1 MNFLRLQDTINKSEF
16 IQNGRPAIFLNQLKD
31 VNIIIGANNSRK
43 SRFLRNII
51 KLESKL
57 LLEGDFDLNQDY
69 LESLEIF
76 KPLVA
81 VSAKSIN
88 EHIIMVG
95 FSGSIDESQASQDL
109 NNYFSVHSSPNNSL
123 HLGKLAEHLKNIND
137 QLLLT
142 IVEEG
147 FSEIKKLISLVMPV
161 LDCLFKMYTQI
172 QDAGDCNPFPAASGN
187 IASNIRLTLPNTPEG
202 DWVEHVDLKLE
213 IFRKLIAYL
222 TKLNTLSFEPFRKAM
237 VYIPVLRSSRMLEGV
252 SGDVFKSTLIKQH
265 GLADVPSL
273 SIETGLDLYD
283 KIELARNGSKKGRQ
297 DFTEFESFI
306 SEVFFQGREV
316 DIVAQKNKGN
326 SDKHI
331 RLSIAGEMD
340 DVAIYDLGDGV
351 QAVINLLFP
360 IFTAPDNSWI
370 FIDEPEN
377 NLHPGFQNIFIKA
390 ISENTAILKK
400 NHRYFINTHSNH
412 ILSETLLSTADT
424 EILVFSRND
433 ETSSSIRSFAG
444 NEYATLEMLGVFN
457 TSVLVSNC
465 TIWVEGVT
473 DRLYVRAFM
482 YAYCS
487 WEENARLA
495 PIEGMNFTF
504 IEYAG
509 SNLIHYDFMDSSID
523 PGDQLVMREIKSF
536 FVNSNV
542 FLLADSDF
550 NKELKHEF
558 YKAIKKKNFKYF
570 NTELPEIE
578 NLITDRI
585 LKKWLIDEIG
595 CKEQE
600 VNSCFTSRD
609 DSLKL
614 GAYFTDKFSYGKKR
628 FRKFT
633 SEGQGGTLRGDYKK
647 SLAEYVYK
655 SILEKKFTWSD
666 LKESLVIPK
675 LVTEL
680 LDFIDS
686 KNLV

>member
-1 MNFLRLQDTINKSEF
+1 MNFLRLQDITAKSEF
-16 IQNGRPAIFLNQLKD
+16 IQNGQPAVFLNQLKD

-43 SRFLRNII
+43 SRFLRSII
-51 KLESKL
+51 KLESKA
-57 LLEGDFDLNQDY
+57 EFSGDFDLNRDY
-69 LESLEIF
+69 LESFEIF
-76 KPLVA
+76 KPLAA
-81 VSAKSIN
+81 VSAKTIN
-88 EHIIMVG
+88 EDIVVVG
-95 FSGSIDESQASQDL
+95 FSGLVDENQTSQDL
-109 NNYFSVHSSPNNSL
+109 NNYLSAHSINSSINIR
-123 HLGKLAEHLKNIND
+123 KLAEHLENIND

-142 IVEEG
+142 ITEEG
-147 FSEIKKLISLVMPV
+147 FSEIKKLILLVLPV
-161 LDCLFKMYTQI
+161 LECLLKIYSHIDQS
-172 QDAGDCNPFPAASGN
+172 AGDNPFPSESGLIARNLRITIPN
-187 IASNIRLTLPNTPEG
+187 IAEG
-202 DWVEHVDLKLE
+202 EYVEHVDLKLE
-213 IFRKLIAYL
+213 IFTKLKEYL
-222 TKLNTLSFEPFRKAM
+222 TKLNSLKFDVFRNST

-252 SGDVFKSTLIKQH
+252 KGDIFKSTLIKQH
-265 GLADVPSL
+265 GLADVNFL
-273 SIETGLDLYD
+273 SIETGLDLYN

-297 DFTEFESFI
+297 DFTDFESFI
-306 SEVFFQGREV
+306 SEVFFQGKDL
-316 DIVAQKNKGN
+316 DIVAQKNKGD

-340 DVAIYDLGDGV
+340 DIAIYDLGDGV

-360 IFTAPDNSWI
+360 IFTAPENSWV

-412 ILSETLLSTADT
+412 ILSETLLSPADT

-433 ETSSSIRSFAG
+433 KASSCIRSFAG

-465 TIWVEGVT
+465 TIWVEGIT
-473 DRLYVRAFM
+473 DRLYLRAFM

-487 WEENARLA
+487 WKGNARLA

-509 SNLIHYDFMDSSID
+509 SNLIHYDFVDSSID

-550 NKELKHEF
+550 NKDLKHQF
-558 YKAIKKKNFKYF
+558 YKAIKTKNFKYF

-578 NLITDRI
+578 NLIPDSI
-585 LKKWLIDEIG
+585 LKKWLIDEVG
-595 CKEQE
+595 CKEKE
-600 VNSCFTSRD
+600 VDSCFTKRD
-609 DSLKL
+609 NTLKL
-614 GAYFTDKFSYGKKR
+614 GAYFANKFSYRKG

-655 SILEKKFTWSD
+655 SILEKNFTWSD
-666 LKESLVIPK
+666 IKESSVIAD

-680 LDFIDS
+680 LAFIDS
-686 KNLV
+686 KNSV